1 MEDLQAQ
8 LLHEQFQRL
17 KDSLE
22 SRFQRIEKELKH
34 HELLETE
41 KLQQIRSDITTSRR
55 LLDDHEQRIR
65 TVDDAVISNKTS
77 TTLIQA
83 GQAGLTLIAAAIA
96 AWLGATN
103 GQ

>member
-34 HELLETE
+34 HEELETE
-41 KLQQIRSDITTSRR
+41 KLQQIRADIRSSRAII
-55 LLDDHEQRIR
+55 DDHETRIR

-83 GQAGLTLIAAAIA
+83 GQAALTIIAASIA
-96 AWLGATN
+96 AWLG
-103 GQ
+103 GRQ